1 MAWNEPGG
9 GNQKDPWGGGGNDQ
23 GPPDLDEA
31 FKKLQDKLNGV
42 LGGGNGSSGSGG
54 GFSPA
59 VLIVGLVIAI
69 LGWLAMGVYQIDQ
82 KERGVVLRFGEY
94 LETVQPGLHWNPALI
109 DQVTK
114 VNVTQVR
121 SYSVQRATMLT
132 EDQNIVQVSLSVQYT
147 VSDPKDF
154 ILEVFSPSQS
164 LQHATESALRHVVGS
179 SEMHS
184 ILTEGREQIGVAVQ
198 QRLQE
203 YLDSYNTGIQVSK
216 VNIDDTRA
224 PEAVQAA
231 FDDVIKAKEDEERV
245 KNEAESYKNGI
256 IPEARGKAKRLEEE
270 ALGYKK
276 QVIAKAEG
284 DASRFTQLLTEY
296 ERAPEVTR
304 RRLYLDTVESIMEKT
319 NKVVVDVEGGN
330 NMMYLPLDQLTR
342 SAQKQEASP
351 VEEMSDQ
358 NVRQLTDRVV
368 QQIRRQ
374 ASRVRES
381 R

>member
-42 LGGGNGSSGSGG
+42 LGGGGSSSSSG
-54 GFSPA
+54 GFSPGVIA
-59 VLIVGLVIAI
+59 ALLVVVLI
-69 LGWLAMGVYQIDQ
+69 GWAVMGFYQIDQ
-82 KERGVVLRFGEY
+82 QERGVVLRFGKY
-94 LETVQPGLHWNPALI
+94 LETVAPGLHWNPKLI

-147 VSDPKDF
+147 VSNPEDF
-154 ILEVFSPSQS
+154 ILEVYSPTQS

-224 PEAVQAA
+224 PEAVKAA

-342 SAQKQEASP
+342 SSQKTQSNP
-351 VEEMSDQ
+351 VDEMSDQ